1 MKTIS
6 SCDLPDLDLDNALKV
21 LDCLQNCKTIKNAEI
36 QLKLNK
42 IEKIVLD

>member
-6 SCDLPDLDLDNALKV
+6 SCVRPDLDNALKV

-36 QLKLNK
+36 QLKLTK
-42 IEKIVLD
+42 IKKIVLD

>member
-6 SCDLPDLDLDNALKV
+6 SCDLDLDLDNTLKV
-21 LDCLQNCKTIKNAEI
+21 FYCLQNCKTIKNAEI
-36 QLKLNK
+36 QLRLTK

>member
-6 SCDLPDLDLDNALKV
+6 SCVRPNFDNAVKV

-36 QLKLNK
+36 KLRLTK

>member
-21 LDCLQNCKTIKNAEI
+21 LDCLQNCKTIKKIGLCVEI
-36 QLKLNK
+36 HAAKF
-42 IEKIVLD
+42 IV